1 MTDGYCSKV
10 EHDGLEILCH
20 FSAHRK
26 ALGLVAG
33 RFDESSN
40 SYLA

>member
-1 MTDGYCSKV
+1 MNDGYCSKV
-10 EHDGLEILCH
+10 EHDGLELLCH

-26 ALGLVAG
+26 AIRLAAG

-40 SYLA
+40 RHLA